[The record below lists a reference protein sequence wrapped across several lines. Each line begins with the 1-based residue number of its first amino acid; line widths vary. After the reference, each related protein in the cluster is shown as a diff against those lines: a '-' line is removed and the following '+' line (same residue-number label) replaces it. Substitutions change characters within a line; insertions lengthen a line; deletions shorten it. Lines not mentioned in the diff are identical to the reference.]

1 MEDYVNNRCMQGI
14 NNYETFEGRSIRDSV
29 QIKEDKPIF
38 GLPGTNEYIP
48 INESLLSKHFLLLG
62 GIGMGKTN
70 VFNHFVRNIRNTMT
84 DNDVMIIFD
93 PKGDYYNNFYQD
105 GDIVISNDEKCN
117 VYWNIF
123 EEVKIDDRIDENVFE
138 VANFLFK
145 DKIKNSSNPFFPN
158 AAKDV
163 FASLMLYIIRKNYV
177 KVQNNKALRENID
190 SKIAEDYVRYFSQFA
205 DMRGVCSYI
214 GADAKGQS
222 QGVISE
228 FQQAVREIFVGKF
241 KKRGDFSIRKQ
252 VRKKGRKVIFIE
264 YDLSLGKTLAP
275 VYALLLDLAI
285 KEALCRKEDE
295 GNVYFVLD
303 EFRLVSEL
311 EHMDNGINFG
321 RSLGAKFIL
330 GMQNVEQVYDV
341 YGEYAGRSILS
352 GCSTLI
358 AYNVVD
364 GNSRQLIKE
373 RGGSNI
379 RKITYMSTV
388 QTRGISEQII
398 TGSTIEDWDISNLDV
413 GEAIVQS
420 MNCEP
425 FKFRFKLFN

>member
-1 MEDYVNNRCMQGI
+1 MQGI
-14 NNYETFEGRSIRDSV
+14 NNYETFEGQSIRNSV
-29 QIKEDKPIF
+29 QIKEDKAIF
-38 GLPGTNEYIP
+38 GLPGINEYIP

-70 VFNHFVRNIRNTMT
+70 VFNHFVRNIRKTMT

-123 EEVKIDDRIDENVFE
+123 EEVKIDNRIDENVFE

-145 DKIKNSSNPFFPN
+145 DKIRNSSNPFFPN
-158 AAKDV
+158 AAKDI

-177 KVQNNKALRENID
+177 NVQNNKALRDNID
-190 SKIAEDYVRYFSQFA
+190 NKIAEDYVRYFSEFA

-228 FQQAVREIFVGKF
+228 FQQTIREIFVGQF

-252 VRKKGRKVIFIE
+252 VRKKGKKVIFIE

-295 GNVYFVLD
+295 GNVYFILD

-373 RGGSNI
+373 RSGSNI
-379 RKITYMSTV
+379 RKITYMSTI
-388 QTRGISEQII
+388 QTRGLSEQII

-413 GEAIVQS
+413 GEALVQS

-425 FKFRFKLFN
+425 FRFRFKLYQ